1 MKFEHVLL
9 GFVAMRPC
17 TGYDLKRWLG
27 SEMGRMSRLP
37 SQQSQIYRTLAR
49 MTADDWLTY
58 DVERNEGRPD
68 SKIYRVTD
76 TGERVLQARLAEPY
90 EPPVDFGDP
99 EFQMRYVL
107 SVFVTEE
114 ERIALVRTELEAR
127 RAQLDRF
134 RARDMREEPWLPGV
148 DPKRMARILD
158 HVHESKDRA
167 LVTHVRWL
175 EEVLAELTAEPDPS
189 GRGGPQ
195 E

>member
-49 MTADDWLTY
+49 MTADGWLAY

-76 TGERVLQARLAEPY
+76 AGERVLHARLAEPY
-90 EPPVDFGDP
+90 EPSVDFGDP

-107 SVFVTEE
+107 SVFVTEGE
-114 ERIALVRTELEAR
+114 QIALVRTELEAR

-134 RARDMREEPWLPGV
+134 RARDMCEEPWLPGV
-148 DPKRMARILD
+148 DPQRMGRILD

-175 EEVLAELTAEPDPS
+175 EEVLAELTAMRP
-189 GRGGPQ
+189 
-195 E
+195 